1 MTTSPFDWAMD
12 GVGASRP
19 LPPSTSANAIAR
31 TCLMSVLL
39 SSRTSVR
46 EWADPEVVP
55 DVPPQAVEALR
66 LHDQE
71 EDDQG
76 AEEHDT
82 EIRDKVEHG
91 LRLEEHAAEG
101 LHQPPDHDRQERD
114 EEGPEDRALD
124 RPSI

>member
-1 MTTSPFDWAMD
+1 MD
-12 GVGASRP
+12 EPGASRP
-19 LPPSTSANAIAR
+19 LPPSTSAIAIAS

-46 EWADPEVVP
+46 EWPDPEVVP
-55 DVPPQAVEALR
+55 DGPPQTVDALR

-82 EIRDKVEHG
+82 EIRDEVEHG

-101 LHQPPDHDRQERD
+101 LHQTPPHDLQARGD
-114 EEGPEDRALD
+114 ESHEHLALD
-124 RPSI
+124 

>member
-1 MTTSPFDWAMD
+1 LDWAMD
-12 GVGASRP
+12 GPGASRP
-19 LPPSTSANAIAR
+19 LPPSTSAIAIAR

-46 EWADPEVVP
+46 EWPDPEVVP

-82 EIRDKVEHG
+82 EIRDKVQHG
-91 LRLEEHAAEG
+91 LRLGKTPAEG
-101 LHQPPDHDRQERD
+101 SPPAHGAIRH
-114 EEGPEDRALD
+114 GAGG
-124 RPSI
+124 

>member
-1 MTTSPFDWAMD
+1 MATSPVAWAMA

-46 EWADPEVVP
+46 EWPDPEVVP

-82 EIRDKVEHG
+82 EIGDEVEDG
-91 LRLEEHAAEG
+91 PGGEEH
-101 LHQPPDHDRQERD
+101 PPRD
-114 EEGPEDRALD
+114 PPQAPD
-124 RPSI
+124 